1 MVQRTLSV
9 FPTMML
15 STMSTII
22 TTMMTTLTMITTV
35 MGRGAAH
42 RCLICMRT
50 EGYRNLLQYF
60 QVDSDGVHVSGQGKW
75 GYCSDDC
82 YAAVPT
88 GKALTSSF
96 YILLTL
102 VCTANITTDV
112 AGE

>member
-1 MVQRTLSV
+1 MV
-9 FPTMML
+9 
-15 STMSTII
+15 
-22 TTMMTTLTMITTV
+22 
-35 MGRGAAH
+35 
-42 RCLICMRT
+42 CMKT
-50 EGYRNLLQYF
+50 KVTSNSSQHF
-60 QVDSDGVHVSGQGKW
+60 QVNSAGVHVSGQGKW